1 MFKKSIFIP
10 LIGSLLILTGCEKN
24 LSSYNKMM
32 DDGKAAIVNNDYEKA
47 EGMFDLALEKKSD
60 DKEAK
65 ILKEQTEKL
74 INAVKMQKE
83 KNSEAAKKLCNE
95 IDSMDSK
102 SDVVKN
108 QANKLKQELDSL
120 KNLDNKEESSNQKSK
135 TSKSEHGILA
145 DKKYKYIAKLGEIQ
159 DEIDSYAENYE
170 TTPAM
175 KEGEATALKLWD
187 SALNEIYQEIKEN
200 TNPKE
205 MEIIKQSQLDWIKY
219 RDKEAEKESKE
230 AGNGSLSGIAYDSAL
245 AELTKQR
252 CYELVN
258 TYMK

>member
-1 MFKKSIFIP
+1 MKLIKLYTVCILSII
-10 LIGSLLILTGCEKN
+10 ISGCYFSAN
-24 LSSYNKMM
+24 Y
-32 DDGKAAIVNNDYEKA
+32 
-47 EGMFDLALEKKSD
+47 
-60 DKEAK
+60 
-65 ILKEQTEKL
+65 L
-74 INAVKMQKE
+74 INA
-83 KNSEAAKKLCNE
+83 
-95 IDSMDSK
+95 
-102 SDVVKN
+102 
-108 QANKLKQELDSL
+108 
-120 KNLDNKEESSNQKSK
+120 KNLDNKEESSNQKSE
-135 TSKSEHGILA
+135 TSKSENGILA

-187 SALNEIYQEIKEN
+187 SALNEIYQEIKAN

-219 RDKEAEKESKE
+219 RDKQAEKESKE
-230 AGNGSLSGIAYDSAL
+230 AGDGSLSGVAYDSAL